1 MSNLAQLKN
10 QLKALKLSG
19 TLDTIEMRIL
29 EASSNQLSLTEL
41 LTMILSDELQTRQ
54 NRKLQRLITRAR
66 LESNQTIES
75 FDFTFNPSIK
85 ASQIR
90 DLATCRFIEKSENVF
105 LVGPTGTGKTH
116 IAKAIAHM
124 ACRQYL
130 SVGYYNFHELF
141 LTMNKADLSGK
152 LDNLLR
158 SINKNNLLIIDDF
171 AFKKLDQKQ
180 SEYLYAVVD
189 ARYGNGSI
197 ILTSNR
203 SMSDWVGIFPDPIM
217 ANALLDRL
225 CHNAHQIIIKGESY
239 RKKKN
244 PKNENA
250 K

>member
-1 MSNLAQLKN
+1 MSNLAQLKT

-29 EASSNQLSLTEL
+29 EASSNQLSFSEL
-41 LTMILSDELQTRQ
+41 LSMILADELQTRQ
-54 NRKLQRLITRAR
+54 NRKLQRLIAKAR
-66 LESNQTIES
+66 LESNKTIES
-75 FDFTFNPSIK
+75 FDFSFNPSIK
-85 ASQIR
+85 PSQIR
-90 DLATCRFIEKSENVF
+90 ELANCRFIEKSENIF
-105 LVGPTGTGKTH
+105 FVGPTGTGKTH
-116 IAKAIAHM
+116 LAKSIAHM

-130 SVGYYNFHELF
+130 SVGSYNFHELF
-141 LTMNKADLSGK
+141 LTMAKAELSGK
-152 LDNLLR
+152 LENLLKA
-158 SINKNNLLIIDDF
+158 INKHNLLIIDDF
-171 AFKKLDQKQ
+171 AFRKLDQKQ

-225 CHNAHQIIIKGESY
+225 CHNAHQIIINGESY
-239 RKKKN
+239 RKKKS

-250 K
+250 

>member
-1 MSNLAQLKN
+1 MSNLAQLKT

-29 EASSNQLSLTEL
+29 EASSNQLSFTEL
-41 LTMILSDELQTRQ
+41 LSMILSDELQTRQ

-66 LESNQTIES
+66 LESNKTIES
-75 FDFTFNPSIK
+75 FDFGFNPSIK
-85 ASQIR
+85 SSQIR
-90 DLATCRFIEKSENVF
+90 ELATCRFIEKSENIF
-105 LVGPTGTGKTH
+105 FVGPTGTGKTH
-116 IAKAIAHM
+116 LAKSIAHM

-130 SVGYYNFHELF
+130 PVGYYNFHELF
-141 LTMNKADLSGK
+141 LTMSKADLSGK
-152 LDNLLR
+152 LDNLLKA
-158 SINKNNLLIIDDF
+158 IIKNNLLIIDDF

-250 K
+250 